1 MSKTGYVEGQNIIF
15 EYRWAEGHYDRL
27 PALAAELVARHVS
40 VIVPIGGA
48 PATVAAR
55 QATMTIP
62 IVFAIHADPVGIGH
76 VARLSH
82 PGGNITGLTM
92 LLSDLAV
99 KELEILKEAVPHATW
114 IGIVWNPTTPSHAA
128 ALPAIK
134 AAGKKL
140 GVALQI
146 EPVSRIEELEAAF
159 VI

>member
-1 MSKTGYVEGQNIIF
+1 MTSCFKGYTTRNG
-15 EYRWAEGHYDRL
+15 
-27 PALAAELVARHVS
+27 
-40 VIVPIGGA
+40 PI
-48 PATVAAR
+48 
-55 QATMTIP
+55 
-62 IVFAIHADPVGIGH
+62 
-76 VARLSH
+76 
-82 PGGNITGLTM
+82 
-92 LLSDLAV
+92 LLS
-99 KELEILKEAVPHATW
+99 EAM

>member
-1 MSKTGYVEGQNIIF
+1 M
-15 EYRWAEGHYDRL
+15 
-27 PALAAELVARHVS
+27 
-40 VIVPIGGA
+40 
-48 PATVAAR
+48 
-55 QATMTIP
+55 
-62 IVFAIHADPVGIGH
+62 
-76 VARLSH
+76 
-82 PGGNITGLTM
+82 
-92 LLSDLAV
+92 
-99 KELEILKEAVPHATW
+99 

>member
-1 MSKTGYVEGQNIIF
+1 
-15 EYRWAEGHYDRL
+15 
-27 PALAAELVARHVS
+27 
-40 VIVPIGGA
+40 
-48 PATVAAR
+48 
-55 QATMTIP
+55 MTIP

-76 VARLSH
+76 VASLSH

-99 KELEILKEAVPHATW
+99 KELEILKEAVPHATR